1 MYARRPLLASRDP
14 SVPVMSVL
22 EGIRSILGGVPD
34 GALARPLS
42 QHHHASGGGGGGATR
57 FFFSSPSSAASA
69 AHDDDVNGQVKQREA
84 MDPDAPPTSLEYR
97 GAARV
102 VATAPPDAN
111 IFKKLLLFM
120 GGYYSKQSS
129 YMRAA
134 KELNACVKEQAA
146 DPRLLTA
153 MDIPADSFQHTHA
166 MLSLH
171 VWMVLKRLR
180 LEGKPGKKISQIMYD
195 EFQDDVEHMVRQAGV
210 QVRLGKH
217 LSELEKQF
225 YGSCTAYDRAIGSD
239 PPETLATALWRN
251 VYQGDGGRKGASER
265 LARYVQR
272 GVACLAKTPS
282 AAVLEGRISFK

>member
-1 MYARRPLLASRDP
+1 LLASRDP
-14 SVPVMSVL
+14 LGPVMSAL
-22 EGIRSILGGVPD
+22 EGIRSMVDGVAPD
-34 GALARPLS
+34 GARARSLAHL
-42 QHHHASGGGGGGATR
+42 HTSGGGGGTR
-57 FFFSSPSSAASA
+57 FSSSSSTSSALD
-69 AHDDDVNGQVKQREA
+69 HDRNGQVTHPRA
-84 MDPDAPPTSLEYR
+84 IDLDAPPTSLEYS

-102 VATAPPDAN
+102 VSMAPPDAS

-120 GGYYSKQSS
+120 GGYYSKQSA

-146 DPRLLTA
+146 DPGLHKA
-153 MDIPADSFQHTHA
+153 MDIPADSFQHRHA
-166 MLSLH
+166 LLSLH

-225 YGSCTAYDRAIGSD
+225 YGSSTAYDRAIGSD
-239 PPETLATALWRN
+239 PPETLAAALWRN
-251 VYQGDGGRKGASER
+251 VYQGEGGRKAASER
-265 LARYVQR
+265 LARYAQR

-282 AAVLEGRISFK
+282 AALLEGRISFN

>member
-1 MYARRPLLASRDP
+1 MTGGSAAD
-14 SVPVMSVL
+14 
-22 EGIRSILGGVPD
+22 GAHGRSLDRHHSSGGGGV
-34 GALARPLS
+34 
-42 QHHHASGGGGGGATR
+42 GGGGGGTR
-57 FFFSSPSSAASA
+57 FSSSSPSSSPSPSTSPSTALPSSTRDEDTDSHA
-69 AHDDDVNGQVKQREA
+69 AHARAIDLDT
-84 MDPDAPPTSLEYR
+84 PPTSLEYS

-102 VATAPPDAN
+102 VSMAAPDAS

-134 KELNACVKEQAA
+134 KELNACVKERAA
-146 DPRLLTA
+146 DPSLLKV
-153 MDIPADSFQHTHA
+153 MDIPADSFQHRHA

-225 YGSCTAYDRAIGSD
+225 YGSCTAYDRAIGND
-239 PPETLATALWRN
+239 APETLAAALWRN
-251 VYQGDGGRKGASER
+251 VYQGEGGRKGASER

-272 GVACLAKTPS
+272 GIACLAKTPS
-282 AAVLEGRISFK
+282 TAVLDGRISFT